1 MTETSRLEIIIDTT
15 KAKKGTDDVTK
26 SLKSVET
33 QGDKTEKSV
42 KGTAK
47 VISDAGDKSKS
58 SAKKVDDLSK
68 SISTAGNEAKT
79 TSGKMSELR
88 KTMAQAANDGKFGSH
103 AQGLSTKLS
112 ALNGSALLVGASLA
126 GAFVGGVA
134 VASGYLAN
142 MAMEVAK
149 SNVELAR
156 FSAIANTSIAN
167 FQGLAGAAATFGMS
181 QEKTAD
187 MLKDFNEKI
196 GEFNSIGAGGAVD
209 FFEQIAVKTEHG
221 AQGAKKLAEEMSKM
235 DGIDAL
241 QTYVDKLEEVGV
253 NQKEMSFY
261 LESMGS
267 DLTAIA
273 PLLVDGGKLWKD
285 YQQAMEDAGILTSQE
300 AIEKSIE
307 LTSQT
312 ESLQMQFGALK
323 NELASQVMP
332 ILSTL
337 LSYFMDGSSEGG
349 RFTGVIEGIGLAAK
363 GVGGAIVGLA
373 TGIKNLVELMSL
385 VVNQFKTIG
394 TTAVNFANADG
405 IKAKG
410 SALLSGAKDFVWGN
424 GVKAAKNIYSNSK
437 NGLSSISNIA
447 SSQAGQ
453 YDALTR
459 SIINNRKAQLEWN
472 KQQGKG
478 LGGGAEQNKNLFP
491 TAKTPKAKKDN
502 SATKAMNEAKR
513 LAAQQKREAERL
525 QVEIE
530 RAKENVIKEY
540 ANKEEK
546 LLIDYNESK
555 KEIEK
560 GFVSDST
567 NRDIY
572 LKKAKD
578 TYEKELA
585 AYRSAQKDKLESY
598 QRDFADKVYSST
610 SAIGLSNVGA
620 VYGQDSFKYKMASL
634 STNLYDRQRSESQNY
649 SDDVKDINADY
660 DTPELAGERY
670 ALLEEAKRAHMLRMQ
685 QLDIEHNESSKE
697 LVMQQYQM
705 QLSSFSSLAGSL
717 QGLVSESSSAYAAL
731 YAVQKGFNF
740 AQAVMNGYTAI
751 SAAWASAPF
760 PYNMPAVAM
769 ATVETGVLQAAISA
783 VTPGFATGGL
793 IRGPGTGTS
802 DSIPIMASNEEF
814 MIRAAAVKSIG
825 AENLDYINK
834 YGELPQDTHRVGKG
848 AMNAINNGGT
858 IQAEKQAQANAK
870 VGGNASPNVN
880 LNPNFVIVDER
891 EKLGDY
897 LYGAD
902 GKKAFVKFFKQNRR
916 ELGLA

>member
-26 SLKSVET
+26 SLKDVET
-33 QGDKTEKSV
+33 QGDKTERSV
-42 KGTAK
+42 KDTAK
-47 VISDAGDKSKS
+47 VISDAGDTSKT

-88 KTMAQAANDGKFGSH
+88 NTMAQAANDGKFGSH
-103 AQGLSTKLS
+103 VQGLSTKLS
-112 ALNGSALLVGASLA
+112 GLSGGALLVGASLA

-142 MAMEVAK
+142 MAMEVAR

-167 FQGLAGAAATFGMS
+167 FQGLAGAAQTFGVS

-196 GEFNSIGAGGAVD
+196 GEFNAIGAGGAVD
-209 FFEQIAVKTEHG
+209 FFEQIAVKTEKG
-221 AQGAKKLAEEMSKM
+221 AEGAKKLAEEMNKM

-241 QTYVDKLEEVGV
+241 QTYVDKLEEAGV

-273 PLLVDGGKLWKD
+273 PLLVDGGKLWKE
-285 YQQAMEDAGILTSQE
+285 YQQAMEDAGILTSEE
-300 AIEKSIE
+300 AIQKSIE
-307 LTSQT
+307 LTAQT

-337 LSYFMDGSSEGG
+337 LSYFMDGSTEGG
-349 RFTGVIEGIGLAAK
+349 RFTGVIEGIGVAAQ
-363 GVGGAIVGLA
+363 GVGILIVGLS

-424 GVKAAKNIYSNSK
+424 GAKAAKNIYSNYK
-437 NGLSSISNIA
+437 QGFSSIGSIA
-447 SSQAGQ
+447 SSKAGK
-453 YDALTR
+453 YDPLTQTM
-459 SIINNRKAQLEWN
+459 INNQKAMLEWN
-472 KQQGKG
+472 KQQGRG
-478 LGGGAEQNKNLFP
+478 RGGGAEQNKNLFP
-491 TAKTPKAKKDN
+491 TAKTPKTPKAKKDN
-502 SATKAMNEAKR
+502 SATKAINEAKR
-513 LAAQQKREAERL
+513 LADQQKREAERL

-530 RAKENVIKEY
+530 RAKERVIKEY
-540 ANKEEK
+540 ATKEEK

-560 GFVSDST
+560 GFVSDPT
-567 NRDIY
+567 NRDAY

-598 QRDFADKVYSST
+598 QRDFADKTYSAT

-634 STNLYDRQRSESQNY
+634 STNLYGKQRSESQNY

-685 QLDIEHNESSKE
+685 QLDVEHNESSKE

-769 ATVETGVLQAAISA
+769 ATMETGVLQAAITA
-783 VTPGFATGGL
+783 VTPGFKIGGYTGNIGVNQEAGVVHGQEYVL
-793 IRGPGTGTS
+793 
-802 DSIPIMASNEEF
+802 N
-814 MIRAAAVKSIG
+814 AAA
-825 AENLDYINK
+825 
-834 YGELPQDTHRVGKG
+834 TRRVGVDTL
-848 AMNAINNGGT
+848 NAINNGGT

-870 VGGNASPNVN
+870 VGGGASPNVN

-891 EKLGDY
+891 ESMSDY
-897 LYGAD
+897 LFSPD
-902 GKKAFVKFFKQNRR
+902 GTKAFVKFFKRNRSA
-916 ELGLA
+916 LGV

>member
-26 SLKSVET
+26 SLKDVET
-33 QGDKTEKSV
+33 QGDKTERSV
-42 KGTAK
+42 KDTAK
-47 VISDAGDKSKS
+47 VISDTGDKSKS

-68 SISTAGNEAKT
+68 SLSTAGNEAKT

-88 KTMAQAANDGKFGSH
+88 STMAQAANDGKFGSH
-103 AQGLSTKLS
+103 IQGLSTKLS
-112 ALNGSALLVGASLA
+112 GLSGGALLVGASLA

-149 SNVELAR
+149 SNVELAQ

-167 FQGLAGAAATFGMS
+167 FQGLAGAAATFGVS

-196 GEFNSIGAGGAVD
+196 GEFNAIGAGGAVD
-209 FFEQIAVKTEHG
+209 FFEQIAVKTENG
-221 AQGAKKLAEEMSKM
+221 AEGAKKLAEEMNKM

-241 QTYVDKLEEVGV
+241 QTYVDKLEEAGV

-261 LESMGS
+261 LETMGS

-307 LTSQT
+307 LTAQT

-323 NELASQVMP
+323 SELASQVMP

-337 LSYFMDGSSEGG
+337 LSYFMDGSTEGG
-349 RFTGVIEGIGLAAK
+349 RFTGVIQGIGIAAQ
-363 GVGGAIVGLA
+363 GVGITIVGLA

-437 NGLSSISNIA
+437 QGISSISNIA

-453 YDALTR
+453 YDALTK

-478 LGGGAEQNKNLFP
+478 RGGGAEQNKNLFP
-491 TAKTPKAKKDN
+491 TQKAPKAGKAKSGG
-502 SATKAMNEAKR
+502 SATKAVNDAKR
-513 LAAQQKREAERL
+513 LADQQRREAERL

-530 RAKENVIKEY
+530 RAKERVTKEY
-540 ANKEEK
+540 ASKEER
-546 LLIDYNESK
+546 LLMDYNESK

-560 GFVSDST
+560 GFINDPT
-567 NRDIY
+567 NRDAY

-598 QRDFADKVYSST
+598 QRDFADKTYSAT

-620 VYGQDSFKYKMASL
+620 VYGKDSLKYKMASL
-634 STNLYDRQRSESQNY
+634 STNLYDKQRSESQNY

-685 QLDIEHNESSKE
+685 QLDVEHNESSKE

-769 ATVETGVLQAAISA
+769 ATMETGVLQAAISA
-783 VTPGFATGGL
+783 VTPGFKSGGYTGNIGL
-793 IRGPGTGTS
+793 NQEAGVVHGQEYVL
-802 DSIPIMASNEEF
+802 N
-814 MIRAAAVKSIG
+814 AAA
-825 AENLDYINK
+825 
-834 YGELPQDTHRVGKG
+834 TRRVGVDTL
-848 AMNAINNGGT
+848 NAINNGGT
-858 IQAEKQAQANAK
+858 IQAEKVAQASAK
-870 VGGNASPNVN
+870 AGGGQQSQGQQFTIINQIEQDDLVGNYMRGATGGQIL
-880 LNPNFVIVDER
+880 LNQIKANPSEFKR
-891 EKLGDY
+891 ALG
-897 LYGAD
+897 
-902 GKKAFVKFFKQNRR
+902 V
-916 ELGLA
+916 

>member
-26 SLKSVET
+26 SLKDVET
-33 QGDKTEKSV
+33 QGDKTERSV
-42 KGTAK
+42 KDTAK

-68 SISTAGNEAKT
+68 SLSTAGNEAKT

-88 KTMAQAANDGKFGSH
+88 STMAQAANDGKFGSH
-103 AQGLSTKLS
+103 IQGLSTKLS
-112 ALNGSALLVGASLA
+112 GLSGGALLVGASLA

-149 SNVELAR
+149 SNVELAQ

-167 FQGLAGAAATFGMS
+167 FQGLAGAAATFGVS

-196 GEFNSIGAGGAVD
+196 GEFNAIGAGGAVD
-209 FFEQIAVKTEHG
+209 FFEQIAVKTENG
-221 AQGAKKLAEEMSKM
+221 AEGAKKLAEEMSKM

-241 QTYVDKLEEVGV
+241 QTYVDKLEEAGV

-267 DLTAIA
+267 DLTALA
-273 PLLVDGGKLWKD
+273 PLLEDGGKLWKD
-285 YQQAMEDAGILTSQE
+285 YQKAMEDAGVTTSE
-300 AIEKSIE
+300 DAIQKSIE
-307 LTSQT
+307 LAAQQ
-312 ESLQMQFGALK
+312 ESLQMRFGALK
-323 NELASQVMP
+323 SELANQVMP
-332 ILSTL
+332 VLSKIINL
-337 LSYFMDGSSEGG
+337 FMDGSDQGG
-349 RFTGVIEGIGLAAK
+349 QFSGVIEGIGFAAK
-363 GVGGAIVGLA
+363 GVGVLIVGLA
-373 TGIKNLVELMSL
+373 TGMKNLVELMSL
-385 VVNQFKTIG
+385 VVNQFKTID

-424 GVKAAKNIYSNSK
+424 GAKAVSNIYSNSK
-437 NGLSSISNIA
+437 QGFSAMGGILSSKP
-447 SSQAGQ
+447 GQ
-453 YDALTR
+453 YDALTQA
-459 SIINNRKAQLEWN
+459 IINNRNAQLKYNRE
-472 KQQGKG
+472 QGRG
-478 LGGGAEQNKNLFP
+478 VGGGAEQNKNLFP
-491 TAKTPKAKKDN
+491 TQKTPKAGKAKSGD
-502 SATKAMNEAKR
+502 SATKAVSDAKR
-513 LAAQQKREAERL
+513 LADQQRREAERL

-530 RAKENVIKEY
+530 RAKERVTKEY
-540 ANKEEK
+540 ASKEER
-546 LLIDYNESK
+546 LLMDYNESK

-560 GFVSDST
+560 GFINDPT
-567 NRDIY
+567 NRDAY

-598 QRDFADKVYSST
+598 QRDFADKTYSAT

-620 VYGQDSFKYKMASL
+620 VYGKDSLKYKMASL
-634 STNLYDRQRSESQNY
+634 STNLYDKQREESQNY
-649 SDDVKDINADY
+649 DDDVKDINADY

-685 QLDIEHNESSKE
+685 QLDVEHNESSKE

-769 ATVETGVLQAAISA
+769 ATMETGVLQAAISA
-783 VTPGFATGGL
+783 VTPGFKSGGYTGNIGVNQEAGVVHGQEYVLNAEAT
-793 IRGPGTGTS
+793 
-802 DSIPIMASNEEF
+802 
-814 MIRAAAVKSIG
+814 K
-825 AENLDYINK
+825 
-834 YGELPQDTHRVGKG
+834 RVGINTL
-848 AMNAINNGGT
+848 NAINNGGT
-858 IQAEKQAQANAK
+858 IQAEKQAQASAK
-870 VGGNASPNVN
+870 AQSA
-880 LNPNFVIVDER
+880 NPQPIENNMRVIFVRNEN
-891 EKLGDY
+891 EAKEM
-897 LYGAD
+897 LYGPD
-902 GKKAFVKFFKQNRR
+902 GEKAFLYHQKRNKSK
-916 ELGLA
+916 LP

>member
-26 SLKSVET
+26 SLKDVET
-33 QGDKTEKSV
+33 QGDKTERSV
-42 KGTAK
+42 KDTAK
-47 VISDAGDKSKS
+47 VISDAGNTSKT

-88 KTMAQAANDGKFGSH
+88 NTMAQAANDGKFGSH
-103 AQGLSTKLS
+103 VQGLSTKLS
-112 ALNGSALLVGASLA
+112 GLSGGALLVGASLA

-142 MAMEVAK
+142 MAMEVAR
-149 SNVELAR
+149 SNVELAQ

-167 FQGLAGAAATFGMS
+167 FQGLAGAAQTFGVS

-196 GEFNSIGAGGAVD
+196 GEFNAIGAGGAVD
-209 FFEQIAVKTEHG
+209 FFEQIAVKTENG
-221 AQGAKKLAEEMSKM
+221 AEGAKKLAEEMNKM

-241 QTYVDKLEEVGV
+241 QTYVDKLEEAGV

-285 YQQAMEDAGILTSQE
+285 YQQAMEEAGILTSQE

-337 LSYFMDGSSEGG
+337 LSYFMDGSTEGG
-349 RFTGVIEGIGLAAK
+349 RFTGVIQGIGIAAQ
-363 GVGGAIVGLA
+363 GVGIAIVGLS

-424 GVKAAKNIYSNSK
+424 GAKAAKNIYSNSK
-437 NGLSSISNIA
+437 QGISSISNIA

-453 YDALTR
+453 YDALTK

-478 LGGGAEQNKNLFP
+478 RGGGAQQNKNLFP
-491 TAKTPKAKKDN
+491 TAKTPKTPKAKKDN
-502 SATKAMNEAKR
+502 SATKAINEAKR
-513 LAAQQKREAERL
+513 LADQQKREAERL

-530 RAKENVIKEY
+530 RAKERVIKEY
-540 ANKEEK
+540 ATKEEK

-560 GFVSDST
+560 GFVSDPT
-567 NRDIY
+567 NRDAY

-598 QRDFADKVYSST
+598 QRDFADKTYSAT

-634 STNLYDRQRSESQNY
+634 STNLYDKQRSESQNY
-649 SDDVKDINADY
+649 SDDVKDVNADY

-685 QLDIEHNESSKE
+685 QLDVEHNESSKE

-769 ATVETGVLQAAISA
+769 ATMETGVLQAAITA
-783 VTPGFATGGL
+783 VTPGFKIGGYTGNIGVNQEAGVVHGQEYVL
-793 IRGPGTGTS
+793 
-802 DSIPIMASNEEF
+802 N
-814 MIRAAAVKSIG
+814 AAA
-825 AENLDYINK
+825 
-834 YGELPQDTHRVGKG
+834 TRRVGVDTL
-848 AMNAINNGGT
+848 NAINNGGT

-870 VGGNASPNVN
+870 VGGGASPNVN

-891 EKLGDY
+891 ESMSDY
-897 LYGAD
+897 LFSPD
-902 GKKAFVKFFKQNRR
+902 GTKAFVKFFKRNRSA
-916 ELGLA
+916 LGV

>member
-26 SLKSVET
+26 SLKDVET
-33 QGDKTEKSV
+33 QGDKTERSV
-42 KGTAK
+42 KDTAK
-47 VISDAGDKSKS
+47 VISDAGNTSKT

-88 KTMAQAANDGKFGSH
+88 STMAQAANDGKFGSH
-103 AQGLSTKLS
+103 IQGLSTKLS
-112 ALNGSALLVGASLA
+112 GLSGGALLVGASLA

-149 SNVELAR
+149 SNVELAQ

-167 FQGLAGAAATFGMS
+167 FQGLAGAAATFGVS

-196 GEFNSIGAGGAVD
+196 GEFNAIGAGGAVD
-209 FFEQIAVKTEHG
+209 FFEQIAVKTENG
-221 AQGAKKLAEEMSKM
+221 AEGAKKLAEEMNKM

-241 QTYVDKLEEVGV
+241 QTYVDKLEEAGV

-261 LESMGS
+261 LETMGS

-307 LTSQT
+307 LTAQT

-323 NELASQVMP
+323 SELASQVMP

-337 LSYFMDGSSEGG
+337 LSYFMDGSTEGG
-349 RFTGVIEGIGLAAK
+349 RFTGVIQGIGIAAQ
-363 GVGGAIVGLA
+363 GVGIAIVGLA

-424 GVKAAKNIYSNSK
+424 GAKAAKNIYSNSK
-437 NGLSSISNIA
+437 QGISSISNIA

-453 YDALTR
+453 YDALTK

-478 LGGGAEQNKNLFP
+478 RGGGAEQNKNLFP
-491 TAKTPKAKKDN
+491 TAKTPKTPKAKKDN

-513 LAAQQKREAERL
+513 LAEQQRREAERL
-525 QVEIE
+525 QAEIE
-530 RAKENVIKEY
+530 RAKERVVKEY
-540 ANKEEK
+540 ASKEEK

-560 GFVSDST
+560 GFVNDPT
-567 NRDIY
+567 NRDAY

-598 QRDFADKVYSST
+598 QRDFADKTYSAT

-620 VYGQDSFKYKMASL
+620 VYGKDSLKYKMASL
-634 STNLYDRQRSESQNY
+634 STNLYDKQREESQNY
-649 SDDVKDINADY
+649 DDDVKDINADY

-685 QLDIEHNESSKE
+685 QLDVEHNESSKE

-769 ATVETGVLQAAISA
+769 ATMETGVLQAAISA
-783 VTPGFATGGL
+783 VTPGFKSGGYTGNIGLNQEAGVVHGQEYVLNAEAT
-793 IRGPGTGTS
+793 
-802 DSIPIMASNEEF
+802 
-814 MIRAAAVKSIG
+814 K
-825 AENLDYINK
+825 
-834 YGELPQDTHRVGKG
+834 RVGINTL
-848 AMNAINNGGT
+848 NAINNGGT
-858 IQAEKQAQANAK
+858 IQAERQAQASAK
-870 VGGNASPNVN
+870 AQSA
-880 LNPNFVIVDER
+880 NPQPIENNMRVIFVRDEN
-891 EKLGDY
+891 EAKEM
-897 LYGAD
+897 LYGPD
-902 GKKAFVKFFKQNRR
+902 GEKAFLYHQKRNKSK
-916 ELGLA
+916 LA

>member
-15 KAKKGTDDVTK
+15 KAKKDTDDVTK
-26 SLKSVET
+26 SLKGVET
-33 QGDKTEKSV
+33 QGDKTERSV
-42 KGTAK
+42 KDTAK

-68 SISTAGNEAKT
+68 SLSTAGNEAKT

-88 KTMAQAANDGKFGSH
+88 NTMAQAANDGKFGSH
-103 AQGLSTKLS
+103 VQGLSTKLS
-112 ALNGSALLVGASLA
+112 GLKGGALLVGASLA

-142 MAMEVAK
+142 MALEVAK

-167 FQGLAGAAATFGMS
+167 FQGLAGAAATFGVS
-181 QEKTAD
+181 QEKTSD

-196 GEFNSIGAGGAVD
+196 GEFNAIGAGGAVD
-209 FFEQIAVKTEHG
+209 FFEQIAVKTEGG

-241 QTYVDKLEEVGV
+241 QTYVDKLEEAGV

-267 DLTAIA
+267 DLTALA
-273 PLLVDGGKLWKD
+273 PLLEDGGKLWKD
-285 YQQAMEDAGILTSQE
+285 YQKAMEDAGVTTSE
-300 AIEKSIE
+300 DAIQKSIE
-307 LTSQT
+307 LAAQQ
-312 ESLQMQFGALK
+312 ESLQMRFGALK
-323 NELASQVMP
+323 SELANQVMP
-332 ILSTL
+332 VLSKIINL
-337 LSYFMDGSSEGG
+337 FMDGSDQGG
-349 RFTGVIEGIGLAAK
+349 QFSGVIEGIGFAAK
-363 GVGGAIVGLA
+363 GVGVLIVGLA
-373 TGIKNLVELMSL
+373 TGMKNLVELMSL

-424 GVKAAKNIYSNSK
+424 GAKAVSNIYSNSK
-437 NGLSSISNIA
+437 QGFSAMGGILSSKP
-447 SSQAGQ
+447 GQ
-453 YDALTR
+453 YDALTQA
-459 SIINNRKAQLEWN
+459 IINNRNAQLKYNRE
-472 KQQGKG
+472 QGRG
-478 LGGGAEQNKNLFP
+478 VGGGAEQNKNLFP
-491 TAKTPKAKKDN
+491 TAKTPKTPKAKKDN
-502 SATKAMNEAKR
+502 STTKAMNEAKR
-513 LAAQQKREAERL
+513 LAEQQRREAERL
-525 QVEIE
+525 QAEIE
-530 RAKENVIKEY
+530 RAKERVVKEY
-540 ANKEEK
+540 ASKEEK

-560 GFVSDST
+560 GFVNDPT
-567 NRDIY
+567 NRDAY

-598 QRDFADKVYSST
+598 QRDFADKTYSAT

-620 VYGQDSFKYKMASL
+620 VYGKDSLKYKMASL
-634 STNLYDRQRSESQNY
+634 STNLYDKQREESQNY
-649 SDDVKDINADY
+649 DDDVKDINADY

-685 QLDIEHNESSKE
+685 QLDVEHNESSKE

-769 ATVETGVLQAAISA
+769 ATMETGVLQAAISA
-783 VTPGFATGGL
+783 VTPGFKSGGYTGNYGVNQEAGVVHGQEYVLNAEAT
-793 IRGPGTGTS
+793 
-802 DSIPIMASNEEF
+802 
-814 MIRAAAVKSIG
+814 K
-825 AENLDYINK
+825 
-834 YGELPQDTHRVGKG
+834 RVGINTL
-848 AMNAINNGGT
+848 NAINNGGT
-858 IQAEKQAQANAK
+858 IQAEKVAQASAK
-870 VGGNASPNVN
+870 SQQSSSNGMQGLTIINQIEQDDLVGNYMRGATGGQIL
-880 LNPNFVIVDER
+880 LNQIKANPSEFKR
-891 EKLGDY
+891 ALG
-897 LYGAD
+897 
-902 GKKAFVKFFKQNRR
+902 V
-916 ELGLA
+916 